1 MQVSFICFQNQGSAG
16 LVGAEATTKI
26 PLLPC
31 SWSAQ
36 DPAHDLSVKLP
47 TDTGSAQIVT
57 LFR

>member
-1 MQVSFICFQNQGSAG
+1 MQGSFMCFQKQGSAG

-31 SWSAQ
+31 SRSAQ
-36 DPAHDLSVKLP
+36 DPAHDHSVKLP

-57 LFR
+57 LLR